1 MAWDQAASKE
11 TFKQQYQAFINDI
24 FYNLNTA
31 IGADRLSR
39 AGFNLDNKLLDDLRI
54 VNFTPLIPDNP
65 DHIQRAND
73 LNLFHSGFMG
83 AVEKLIKVY
92 GAVRVVADSTE
103 TAVNRVDTLGV
114 AIAQIQETINNDDL
128 KNILTALSDQ
138 DVPELIRK
146 IERINLTKIPAQADV
161 SDPTDDILE
170 DPDLTTGSGGEGVH
184 SDVGDGGEDKTAD
197 DEREMDTGDHDQP
210 ESLISALAGSGD
222 FRAQV
227 AAAYPR
233 LPRMLDSV
241 EKFLK
246 AIQTIKTL
254 DEQRKLANDNIHD
267 VTMDVLTLRRDVDNN
282 RSRIDTHGDNF
293 DRFDLNNLKNRL
305 SDLETKVSS
314 LPSGTS
320 DSRLTTQQGP
330 TGTIKAPILS
340 TLEPSDYRAFRDMY
354 KAHARVHNWSDEVA
368 KHQLLLSVSPKI
380 YSTLKSAVSDW
391 DQVTLEEA
399 LIKWDKRIVPASVVS
414 FAVLQLSGLTQ
425 NLDEDIPSYLTRG
438 EELYK
443 QAQPV
448 DQPQTSPEKDEQ
460 FVFKLVNG
468 LKDRRLVDH
477 IRRRLDQD
485 HPPTLTK
492 LRAAVNAE
500 LCIQSLKPAFPSD
513 GYTVSQLD
521 GMKSFMKQSPP
532 CNFCKDKM
540 HSTPQCK
547 QLMELLRKNP
557 KFSSQ
562 QGQGKG
568 GLGGGKNKKGKRG
581 GRGGGGSERQ
591 PQQQQQEERAPK
603 RVRNDPQQTPK
614 N

>member
-1 MAWDQAASKE
+1 MAWDQVASKE
-11 TFKQQYQAFINDI
+11 TFKQQYQAFINDN

-31 IGADRLSR
+31 IGAERLTR
-39 AGFNLDNKLLDDLRI
+39 AGFNLNNTLIDDLRI
-54 VNFTPLIPDNP
+54 VNFTPLNPGDP
-65 DHIQRAND
+65 DHVQQAND
-73 LNLFHSGFMG
+73 LNMFHKGFMG

-92 GAVRVVADSTE
+92 GAVRVVADSTD
-103 TAVNRVDTLGV
+103 TAVDKVDALGQS
-114 AIAQIQETINNDDL
+114 IAEIQETFNSDDF

-146 IERINLTKIPAQADV
+146 IERINLTNFPAEADTG
-161 SDPTDDILE
+161 DPTDDILDE
-170 DPDLTTGSGGEGVH
+170 PDLSGSGGEGDH
-184 SDVGDGGEDKTAD
+184 PGEGDGGDITVGGDGGA
-197 DEREMDTGDHDQP
+197 MDTGGPP
-210 ESLISALAGSGD
+210 ESLASALSGTSD
-222 FRAQV
+222 FRARV
-227 AAAYPR
+227 EAAYPR
-233 LPRMLDSV
+233 LPRMLESV
-241 EKFLK
+241 DKFLK
-246 AIQTIKTL
+246 AVQTIKTL
-254 DEQRKLANDNIHD
+254 DENYKVANDTIHD
-267 VTMDVLTLRRDVDNN
+267 NGIDILTLRRDVDNN
-282 RSRIDTHGDNF
+282 TSRIDTHGDTLG
-293 DRFDLNNLKNRL
+293 RFDLSRL
-305 SDLETKVSS
+305 QARLADLEAKISKLPTSS
-314 LPSGTS
+314 S
-320 DSRLTTQQGP
+320 DSRLTTGP

-425 NLDEDIPSYLTRG
+425 NLDEDIPAYLTRG

-532 CNFCKDKM
+532 CSFCKDKM
-540 HSTPQCK
+540 HATPQCK
-547 QLMELLRKNP
+547 QLMEFIRKNP
-557 KFSSQ
+557 KFLSQ
-562 QGQGKG
+562 KGQGKG
-568 GLGGGKNKKGKRG
+568 GFGGGKNKKGKRAD
-581 GRGGGGSERQ
+581 RGGGGGGARQ
-591 PQQQQQEERAPK
+591 QQQQQEERAPK
-603 RVRNDPQQTPK
+603 RGRSDPQQTPK

>member
-65 DHIQRAND
+65 DHVQRAND

-184 SDVGDGGEDKTAD
+184 SDEGDGGEDKTAD
-197 DEREMDTGDHDQP
+197 DEREMDTGDHDPP

-254 DEQRKLANDNIHD
+254 DEHRKLANDNIHD

-305 SDLETKVSS
+305 SDLESKVSS
-314 LPSGTS
+314 LPSSTS

-547 QLMELLRKNP
+547 QLMEFIRKNP
-557 KFSSQ
+557 KFLSQ
-562 QGQGKG
+562 KGQGKG
-568 GLGGGKNKKGKRG
+568 GFGGGKKKKGKRG
-581 GRGGGGSERQ
+581 GRGSGSGE
-591 PQQQQQEERAPK
+591 QQQ
-603 RVRNDPQQTPK
+603 
-614 N
+614 

>member
-1 MAWDQAASKE
+1 MAWEQAASKE
-11 TFKQQYQAFINDI
+11 TFKQQYQAFINDN

-31 IGADRLSR
+31 IGAERLTR
-39 AGFNLDNKLLDDLRI
+39 AGFNLDNKLIDNLRI
-54 VNFTPLIPDNP
+54 VNFTPLKPDDP
-65 DHIQRAND
+65 DHVQQAND
-73 LNLFHSGFMG
+73 LNMFHKGFMG

-92 GAVRVVADSTE
+92 GAVRVVADSTD
-103 TAVNRVDTLGV
+103 TAVDKVDTLGQS
-114 AIAQIQETINNDDL
+114 IAQIQEAINNDDL

-146 IERINLTKIPAQADV
+146 IERINLTSIPAKADT
-161 SDPTDDILE
+161 SDPTDDTLDE
-170 DPDLTTGSGGEGVH
+170 PDLSGSGGEGDH
-184 SDVGDGGEDKTAD
+184 PGEGDGGETTVGGGGVA
-197 DEREMDTGDHDQP
+197 MDTGDPP
-210 ESLISALAGSGD
+210 ESLVSALSGISD
-222 FRAQV
+222 FKAQV
-227 AAAYPR
+227 EAAYPR
-233 LPRMLDSV
+233 LPRMLESV

-246 AIQTIKTL
+246 AIQTIQTL
-254 DEQRKLANDNIHD
+254 DEQRKLANDTIHD
-267 VTMDVLTLRRDVDNN
+267 NSIDILTLRRDVDNN
-282 RSRIDTHGDNF
+282 TSRIDTHGDTLG
-293 DRFDLNNLKNRL
+293 RCDLSNLQTRL
-305 SDLETKVSS
+305 LDLETKISK
-314 LPSGTS
+314 LPTSPS
-320 DSRLTTQQGP
+320 DSRLTTGP

-425 NLDEDIPSYLTRG
+425 NLDEDIPAYLTRG

-521 GMKSFMKQSPP
+521 GMKSFMKQTPP
-532 CNFCKDKM
+532 CSFCKDKM
-540 HSTPQCK
+540 HATPQCK
-547 QLMELLRKNP
+547 QLMEFIRKNP
-557 KFSSQ
+557 KFLSQ
-562 QGQGKG
+562 KGQGKG
-568 GLGGGKNKKGKRG
+568 GFGGGKNKKGKRAD
-581 GRGGGGSERQ
+581 RGGGGGGARQ
-591 PQQQQQEERAPK
+591 QQQQQEERAPK
-603 RVRNDPQQTPK
+603 RGRSDPQQTPK

>member
-1 MAWDQAASKE
+1 
-11 TFKQQYQAFINDI
+11 
-24 FYNLNTA
+24 
-31 IGADRLSR
+31 
-39 AGFNLDNKLLDDLRI
+39 
-54 VNFTPLIPDNP
+54 
-65 DHIQRAND
+65 
-73 LNLFHSGFMG
+73 
-83 AVEKLIKVY
+83 
-92 GAVRVVADSTE
+92 
-103 TAVNRVDTLGV
+103 
-114 AIAQIQETINNDDL
+114 
-128 KNILTALSDQ
+128 
-138 DVPELIRK
+138 
-146 IERINLTKIPAQADV
+146 
-161 SDPTDDILE
+161 
-170 DPDLTTGSGGEGVH
+170 
-184 SDVGDGGEDKTAD
+184 
-197 DEREMDTGDHDQP
+197 MDTGDPP
-210 ESLISALAGSGD
+210 ESLVSALSGVSD
-222 FRAQV
+222 FKAQV
-227 AAAYPR
+227 EAAYPR
-233 LPRMLDSV
+233 LPRMLESV

-246 AIQTIKTL
+246 AIQTIQTL
-254 DEQRKLANDNIHD
+254 DEQRKLANDTIHD
-267 VTMDVLTLRRDVDNN
+267 NSIDILTLRRDVDNN
-282 RSRIDTHGDNF
+282 TSRIDTHGDTLG
-293 DRFDLNNLKNRL
+293 RCDLSNLQTRL
-305 SDLETKVSS
+305 LDLETKISK
-314 LPSGTS
+314 LPTSPS
-320 DSRLTTQQGP
+320 DSRLTTGP

-425 NLDEDIPSYLTRG
+425 NLDEDIPAYLTRG

-521 GMKSFMKQSPP
+521 GMKSFMKQTPP
-532 CNFCKDKM
+532 CSFCKDKM
-540 HSTPQCK
+540 HATPQCK
-547 QLMELLRKNP
+547 QLMEFIRKNP
-557 KFSSQ
+557 KFLSQ
-562 QGQGKG
+562 KGQGKG
-568 GLGGGKNKKGKRG
+568 GFGGGKNKKGKRAD
-581 GRGGGGSERQ
+581 RGGGGGGARQ
-591 PQQQQQEERAPK
+591 QQQQQEERAPK
-603 RVRNDPQQTPK
+603 RGRSDPQQTPK

>member
-11 TFKQQYQAFINDI
+11 TFKQQYQAFINDN

-31 IGADRLSR
+31 LGADRLAR
-39 AGFNLDNKLLDDLRI
+39 AGFNLNNKLLDDLRI
-54 VNFTPLIPDNP
+54 VNFTPLIPDDPN
-65 DHIQRAND
+65 HVQRAND

-83 AVEKLIKVY
+83 AVEKLIKAY
-92 GAVRVVADSTE
+92 GAIRVVADSTD
-103 TAVNRVDTLGV
+103 TAVDRVDTLGV
-114 AIAQIQETINNDDL
+114 SVAEIQETINNDDL
-128 KNILTALSDQ
+128 KNILKALSDQ

-146 IERINLTKIPAQADV
+146 IERINLANIPAQAEV
-161 SDPTDDILE
+161 SDPTDDILD
-170 DPDLTTGSGGEGVH
+170 DPDLTTGSGDEGEH
-184 SDVGDGGEDKTAD
+184 SDVDDGGEDKTAD
-197 DEREMDTGDHDQP
+197 DEGEMDTGDPQDQP
-210 ESLISALAGSGD
+210 ESLISALAGAGDSD
-222 FRAQV
+222 FRAKV

-233 LPRMLDSV
+233 LPRMLESV

-246 AIQTIKTL
+246 AVQTIKTL
-254 DEQRKLANDNIHD
+254 DEQRKIANDSIHD
-267 VTMDVLTLRRDVDNN
+267 ITMDVLALRRDVDNN
-282 RSRIDTHGDNF
+282 RSRIDTHGDTLG
-293 DRFDLNNLKNRL
+293 RFDLNNLKNRL

-320 DSRLTTQQGP
+320 DSRLTPLQGP

-391 DQVTLEEA
+391 DKVTLEEA

-513 GYTVSQLD
+513 NGFSVSQLD
-521 GMKSFMKQSPP
+521 GMKSFMKQTPP

-547 QLMELLRKNP
+547 KLMEILKQLPNFP
-557 KFSSQ
+557 SQ

-568 GLGGGKNKKGKRG
+568 GVGGGKNKKGKRG
-581 GRGGGGSERQ
+581 GRGGGK

-603 RVRNDPQQTPK
+603 RGRNDPQQDPK